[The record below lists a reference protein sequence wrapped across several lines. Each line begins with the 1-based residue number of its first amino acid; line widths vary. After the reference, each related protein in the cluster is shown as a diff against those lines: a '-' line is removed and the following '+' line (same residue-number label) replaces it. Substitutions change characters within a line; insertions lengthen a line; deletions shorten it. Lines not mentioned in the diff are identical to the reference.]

1 MKLGNSI
8 FFLMIGLTPLS
19 TVFAQ
24 ESPLFSFGVITDVQ
38 YADIDQAGERNY
50 RGTLAILEKTIDEL
64 NQHELAFT
72 VNLGDLIDRDV
83 ESFAK
88 PLFILEQSKAKVHH
102 VYGNHDF
109 TVADEHKKEV
119 PELLGNP
126 DGYYAFSE
134 GAMVFVVLNGMD
146 NSLDGH
152 PEGTAG
158 YKKAKATLAELERV
172 GASNAKP
179 WNGGLGKKQTNWLSK
194 TLAKAKKQDKRVVIF
209 CHYPLLPENG
219 LHLWNNRE
227 VLSLL
232 DKHRNVVAYFS
243 GHHHAGNY
251 VVENQVHHLTFYG
264 MVEAK
269 SPSLG
274 AVVHVFDDRLE
285 LEGIGDQE
293 SRELRFRY

>member
-1 MKLGNSI
+1 MNLKSCIILLMTE
-8 FFLMIGLTPLS
+8 LMIVLPGL
-19 TVFAQ
+19 AQ
-24 ESPLFSFGVITDVQ
+24 EKPLFSFGVISDVQ
-38 YADIDQAGERNY
+38 YADVDQAGERDY
-50 RGTLAILEKTIDEL
+50 RGTLAVLEKTVEEL

-88 PLFILEQSKAKVHH
+88 PLDILTQSRAKIHH
-102 VYGNHDF
+102 VFGNHDF
-109 TVADEHKKEV
+109 TLADEHKKEV
-119 PELLGNP
+119 PKLLGNP
-126 DGYYAFSE
+126 NGYHEFTH
-134 GAMVFVVLNGMD
+134 GQVVFVVLNGID

-152 PEGTAG
+152 PVGSAG
-158 YKKAKATLAELERV
+158 YKKAKDTMAELERL

-179 WNGGLGKKQTNWLSK
+179 WNGGLGKKQTNWLEK
-194 TLAKAKKQDKRVVIF
+194 TLANAQKEGTRVIVF

-227 VLSLL
+227 VLAML
-232 DKHRNVVAYFS
+232 DKYPSVVAYFS

-251 VVENQVHHLTFYG
+251 VVENGLHHLTFYG

-274 AVVHVFDDRLE
+274 AVVRVFEDRLE

-293 SRELRFRY
+293 SREMLFR